1 MTSPNDRSLERI
13 AALLAQAEN
22 TDNEAEAAVFMEK
35 AQAMATAHSIDLAI
49 ARAHTK
55 GKERTVPIQ
64 RSIRIGERRTKGLG
78 TYVTLFSGIAG
89 ANEVKID
96 IAHDSTV
103 VYAFGFAEDIDL
115 TEQIYTSVLGQM
127 VTATA
132 AYKKKDEWR
141 QDTVYTKVRYAN
153 DGWYGNRYDY
163 NYERKPISWL
173 SARLSFQDGYAR
185 RIGERLRV
193 ARVEA
198 EQQRIAEDAAKAPV
212 VTVDVAAEPG
222 TDLVL
227 ANKQVE
233 VKDFYKANSRAR
245 GSWKGAYSGNRSHT
259 ASSAGSR
266 AADKARLSG
275 QGEIGG
281 RRGEL
286 TA

>member
-1 MTSPNDRSLERI
+1 VTSTNDRSLERI

-22 TDNEAEAAVFMEK
+22 TDNEAEATVFMEK
-35 AQAMATAHSIDLAI
+35 AQALATAHSIDLAI

-78 TYVTLFSGIAG
+78 TYVTLFSGIAA

-103 VYAFGFAEDIDL
+103 IYAFGFAEDIDL
-115 TEQIYTSVLGQM
+115 AEQIYTSVLGQM
-127 VTATA
+127 VTASA
-132 AYKKKDEWR
+132 AFKKKGEWK
-141 QDTVYTKVRYAN
+141 QDTVYTKVRYAT

-163 NYERKPISWL
+163 NYEERPVSWL
-173 SARLSFQDGYAR
+173 SARLSFQDSYAR

-193 ARVEA
+193 ARLEA

-212 VTVDVAAEPG
+212 VVTDDEPG

-245 GSWKGAYSGNRSHT
+245 GSWRGAYSGTHSRT
-259 ASSAGSR
+259 ASNAGRS
-266 AADKARLSG
+266 AADTARLSG
-275 QGEIGG
+275 QSAIGG

>member
-1 MTSPNDRSLERI
+1 VTFPNDRSLERI

-22 TDNEAEAAVFMEK
+22 TDNEAEATVFMEK
-35 AQAMATAHSIDLAI
+35 AQALATAHSIDLAI

-55 GKERTVPIQ
+55 GKERTVPTQ
-64 RSIRIGERRTKGLG
+64 RSIRVGERRTRGLG

-89 ANEVKID
+89 ANDVKID

-115 TEQIYTSVLGQM
+115 AEQIYTSVLGQM
-127 VTATA
+127 VTASA
-132 AYKKKDEWR
+132 AFKKKGEWK
-141 QDTVYTKVRYAN
+141 QDTVTTKVRGYTS
-153 DGWYGNRYDY
+153 DGWYGTRY
-163 NYERKPISWL
+163 EEKPVSWL

-185 RIGERLRV
+185 RIGERLRL
-193 ARVEA
+193 ARQEA
-198 EQQRIAEDAAKAPV
+198 EQQRIAADAAKAPV
-212 VTVDVAAEPG
+212 IVSDDEPG

-233 VKDFYKANSRAR
+233 VKDFYKATSRAR
-245 GSWKGAYSGNRSHT
+245 GSWRGAYSGNRSHT
-259 ASSAGSR
+259 ASSAGRS

-275 QGEIGG
+275 RGEIGG